1 MKCPYCGKN
10 TDKVVDTRSRNDG
23 KVIRRRRLCLSC
35 HRRFITVE
43 EIETRLFVVIKSDG
57 RREPFERKKLMQGIA
72 IACSK
77 RPVSVEKIEEI
88 VAKIELDLQSEFSKE
103 VESRQIGELVI
114 RYLKQLDE
122 VAYVRF
128 ASVYRKFKDKEEFVK
143 ELRQLNKDFGTN

>member
-23 KVIRRRRLCLSC
+23 KVIRRRRLCFSC
-35 HRRFITVE
+35 NRRFITVE
-43 EIETRLFVVIKSDG
+43 EIEIRLFVVIKSDG

-88 VAKIELDLQSEFSKE
+88 VAKIELELQSEFSKE

-143 ELRQLNKDFGTN
+143 ELRELNKDF